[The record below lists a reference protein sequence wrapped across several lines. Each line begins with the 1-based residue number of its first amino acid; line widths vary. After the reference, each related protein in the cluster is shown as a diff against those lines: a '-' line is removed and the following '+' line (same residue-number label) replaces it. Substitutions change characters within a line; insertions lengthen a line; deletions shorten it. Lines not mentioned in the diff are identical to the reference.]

1 MEPQSPRGGGLFL
14 SWKKDIN
21 LTVITFINNFID
33 TSISYKR
40 NTFHTTF
47 VYGEPDH
54 TKRQQVWNNISIL
67 HPPMGGPWFLIRDFN
82 EIIDNSEKCGG
93 PVRAEGTFC
102 ALRTFLSQNDLFYL
116 KFSGSYL
123 SWRGRT
129 HTHLVLCRLDR
140 AISNSEWVDLFLL
153 CISQYLMFEGS
164 DHRPLLSFL
173 DTSKKKGLKIF
184 RFDRR
189 MRDNLKIK
197 ELVKTL
203 WNNSVH
209 LPVEERLSLC
219 RHAICMWCKAF
230 HENSQ
235 KSLEDVRE
243 RLDVIM
249 PDLTPDE
256 ILIHDLNL

>member
-1 MEPQSPRGGGLFL
+1 
-14 SWKKDIN
+14 
-21 LTVITFINNFID
+21 
-33 TSISYKR
+33 
-40 NTFHTTF
+40 
-47 VYGEPDH
+47 
-54 TKRQQVWNNISIL
+54 
-67 HPPMGGPWFLIRDFN
+67 
-82 EIIDNSEKCGG
+82 
-93 PVRAEGTFC
+93 
-102 ALRTFLSQNDLFYL
+102 
-116 KFSGSYL
+116 
-123 SWRGRT
+123 
-129 HTHLVLCRLDR
+129 
-140 AISNSEWVDLFLL
+140 
-153 CISQYLMFEGS
+153 
-164 DHRPLLSFL
+164 
-173 DTSKKKGLKIF
+173 
-184 RFDRR
+184 